1 MAAGLKIPVSFKK
14 TEMDLYNYVKGK
26 RNPSCYIK
34 DLIEKDMKSNNGNN
48 VDSNPIGKNNDSNND
63 LGFDF

>member
-34 DLIEKDMKSNNGNN
+34 DLIEKDMK
-48 VDSNPIGKNNDSNND
+48 
-63 LGFDF
+63 FCF

>member
-1 MAAGLKIPVSFKK
+1 MAKGLKIIVSFKK
-14 TEMDLYNYVKGK
+14 TEKELYNYTKSK

-34 DLIEKDMKSNNGNN
+34 DLIEKDMKANSNNYK
-48 VDSNPIGKNNDSNND
+48 PIGKNNSSNNND